1 MDARLII
8 FLGSLVIYIPIAG
21 VLLYVWWKHGKNEP
35 AVAQAR
41 IIFLA
46 GSRGLFVYMMTL

>member
-1 MDARLII
+1 MDGRLII
-8 FLGSLVIYIPIAG
+8 FLTSVVIYIPLAG

-41 IIFLA
+41 VIFLL
-46 GSRGLFVYMMTL
+46 GSFALFIFMMTI